1 MLSTRPD
8 RRSVRIQ
15 SADQSPV
22 TVRRST
28 AIRNWNEARKEN
40 FADADGQTKT
50 ARGGFAL
57 NYRSF
62 LSSALMSAVT
72 AQNGDTV
79 SVHYVGKFPG
89 GKVFDTS
96 MKAEAINAGL
106 FSPARD
112 YKPLQVTL
120 GQHQVISG
128 FEEAL
133 TGMKINETK
142 DVTLPPEKAYGRTG
156 RHPMAGKT
164 LQFRLLVTNIKR
176 P

>member
-1 MLSTRPD
+1 
-8 RRSVRIQ
+8 
-15 SADQSPV
+15 
-22 TVRRST
+22 
-28 AIRNWNEARKEN
+28 
-40 FADADGQTKT
+40 
-50 ARGGFAL
+50 
-57 NYRSF
+57 
-62 LSSALMSAVT
+62 MSDVK
-72 AQNGDTV
+72 AQNGDTI

-96 MKAEAINAGL
+96 MKAEAVKSGL

-112 YKPLQVTL
+112 YKPLQVVL

-133 TGMKINETK
+133 VGMQVNESK
-142 DVTLPPEKAYGRTG
+142 EITLPPEKAYGKTG